1 LNFVTNHGARIE
13 YGPGAVGSSATSQPA
28 PNLEYDFHMASER
41 DDPWQSNLKQLGKYI
56 RSQRKLAEMSQRELA
71 SLVNLSD
78 TYMSQLER
86 GLHEPSIRVLRSIS
100 DGLNIGMDTLLRFMG
115 ADPKEGSEEHD
126 ERPVRAELGIMADP
140 DLSESQKRAL
150 LEVLRSFRGDDDQT
164 EN

>member
-1 LNFVTNHGARIE
+1 
-13 YGPGAVGSSATSQPA
+13 
-28 PNLEYDFHMASER
+28 MASER

-100 DGLNIGMDTLLRFMG
+100 DGLNIGMDTLLRLMG
-115 ADPKEGSEEHD
+115 ADPKEGSEEQD
-126 ERPVRAELGIMADP
+126 ERAVTAELGIMADP

>member
-1 LNFVTNHGARIE
+1 
-13 YGPGAVGSSATSQPA
+13 
-28 PNLEYDFHMASER
+28 MASER
-41 DDPWQSNLKQLGKYI
+41 DDIWQSNLKQLGKYI

-100 DGLNIGMDTLLRFMG
+100 DGLNIGMDTLLRLMG
-115 ADPKEGSEEHD
+115 ADPEEGTEGQPG
-126 ERPVRAELGIMADP
+126 RTVTAEVGILADP

-150 LEVLRSFRGDDDQT
+150 LEVLRSFRGDD
-164 EN
+164 EEEEVES

>member
-1 LNFVTNHGARIE
+1 
-13 YGPGAVGSSATSQPA
+13 
-28 PNLEYDFHMASER
+28 MASER
-41 DDPWQSNLKQLGKYI
+41 DEPWQSNLKQLGTYI

-115 ADPKEGSEEHD
+115 ADPREGSEEQD

-150 LEVLRSFRGDDDQT
+150 LEVLRSFRGNDDQT

>member
-1 LNFVTNHGARIE
+1 
-13 YGPGAVGSSATSQPA
+13 
-28 PNLEYDFHMASER
+28 MASER

-115 ADPKEGSEEHD
+115 ADPKEGSEEHH
-126 ERPVRAELGIMADP
+126 ERSVRAELGIMADP

-150 LEVLRSFRGDDDQT
+150 LEVLRSFRGDDQT
-164 EN
+164 ED